1 MTSGTSLARGIGWL
15 RQGLG
20 VVVFA
25 LGMSTAGLLHAQ
37 EAAAVNGQAPVSD
50 PLESWNRSVFGF
62 NRTIDNH
69 VFKPVATVYRE
80 VLPSPLQTGVGH
92 FFANLREI
100 WSAANNVF
108 QLRPDEAFVNLTRVG
123 INTTVGIY
131 GVFDV
136 ASLMG
141 IQPLPKRDFGETLGR
156 WGVPSG
162 PYLML
167 PVLGPSS
174 LRDISNDIVVAN
186 YPTWSPD
193 HVNEELSAKI
203 LNGIHQRAGLL
214 DASNALE
221 QVALDPY
228 AMVRDAYVRAREN
241 KIQKGGSAWTFPSAR
256 P

>member
-1 MTSGTSLARGIGWL
+1 MLGSLLIHA
-15 RQGLG
+15 
-20 VVVFA
+20 F
-25 LGMSTAGLLHAQ
+25 GLLRRVFCVVLATMVVAHAQ
-37 EAAAVNGQAPVSD
+37 EAPNSWPQNPVSD
-50 PLESWNRSVFGF
+50 PLESWNRSVFSF
-62 NRTIDNH
+62 NQSLDNNL
-69 VFKPVATVYRE
+69 FKPVATVYRDT
-80 VLPSPLQTGVGH
+80 LPSPIKTGVGN

-108 QLRPDEAFVNLTRVG
+108 QLRPDEAFVNVTRVG

-136 ASLMG
+136 AALMG

-156 WGVPSG
+156 WGVPAG

-174 LRDISNDIVVAN
+174 FRDVSEDIVVAN

-203 LNGIHQRAGLL
+203 LSGIHKRAGLL
-214 DASNALE
+214 DATQALE
-221 QVALDPY
+221 QAALDPY
-228 AMVRDAYVRAREN
+228 AMVRDAYIRAREI
-241 KIQKGGSAWTFPSAR
+241 KIQKSGSAWTFQSVR